1 MTLRFFDTNP
11 TVIIKGLEMFH
22 QIFIRLAD
30 EEYSLLEQEASAFIP
45 YAIVK
50 VNTRRAAKHA
60 ALHLTIAYPGISH
73 PWSALGVRV
82 VHKVF

>member
-30 EEYSLLEQEASAFIP
+30 EEYRLLEQEASAFIP
-45 YAIVK
+45 YVIVK
-50 VNTRRAAKHA
+50 V
-60 ALHLTIAYPGISH
+60 GE
-73 PWSALGVRV
+73 GGED
-82 VHKVF
+82 

>member
-1 MTLRFFDTNP
+1 MPPRQCIDSNFEAVSANLDMLLKWMTLRFFDTNP

-30 EEYSLLEQEASAFIP
+30 DEYRLAEQEASAFIP

-50 VNTRRAAKHA
+50 VRDGRASEEW
-60 ALHLTIAYPGISH
+60 GR
-73 PWSALGVRV
+73 W
-82 VHKVF
+82 